1 MVMAKALYGVYF
13 IFTLGVVGMGYSF
26 FSASHDVE
34 QDTLACLRLPQT
46 EMGKCMDL
54 MSPRATNLRKTAGI
68 FSGQN

>member
-34 QDTLACLRLPQT
+34 QDTLACLKLPQT
-46 EMGKCMDL
+46 EMGKCMDR
-54 MSPRATNLRKTAGI
+54 MSQRAANLRKAAGVLT
-68 FSGQN
+68 GQN